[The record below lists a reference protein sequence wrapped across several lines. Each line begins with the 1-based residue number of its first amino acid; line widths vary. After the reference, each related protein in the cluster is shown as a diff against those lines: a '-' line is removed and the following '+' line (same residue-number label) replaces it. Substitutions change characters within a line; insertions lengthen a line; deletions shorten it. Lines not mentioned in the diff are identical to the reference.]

1 MIRLAILLSGR
12 GSNFR
17 AIDDAI
23 VRGVLDAEIVC
34 VISNRPDAAGIEL
47 ARQRRHHAHVIDHR
61 EYASRANHEEEV
73 LRILSTARP
82 DYIVLAGYM
91 RLLSAD
97 FVARYPNR
105 ILNIHPSLLPAF
117 PGVGAQSQAVAYGAK
132 ISGCTVHFVDENLD
146 AGPIVAQ
153 RCVEVREDDTGE
165 TLAARILVEEH
176 IAYVDALTKLARGF
190 RVEGRRV
197 TIE

>member
-47 ARQRRHHAHVIDHR
+47 ARERRHHAHVIDHR

-73 LRILSTARP
+73 LRILATARP

-132 ISGCTVHFVDENLD
+132 ISGCTVHFVDESLD
-146 AGPIVAQ
+146 AGPIIAQ